1 MEPSLTLR
9 PVVQDDFE
17 FAFRVK
23 REAIGPHIAA
33 RWGWNEEFQR
43 EFHGRRWRERP
54 WFIIVKAGVPI
65 GTVSVMRNDASV
77 RFGEFYLLPAFQRH
91 GIGSTVL
98 ASVLACADAEDLPV
112 ELEYL
117 KWNPVGSLYQRFGF
131 VIVGE
136 NEIHYFLVR
145 ERAGET
151 PSLMRTSGGS
161 TRIDCATLFPSALF
175 TR

>member
-1 MEPSLTLR
+1 
-9 PVVQDDFE
+9 
-17 FAFRVK
+17 
-23 REAIGPHIAA
+23 
-33 RWGWNEEFQR
+33 
-43 EFHGRRWRERP
+43 
-54 WFIIVKAGVPI
+54 
-65 GTVSVMRNDASV
+65 MRNAASV

-131 VIVGE
+131 VNVGE

-145 ERAGET
+145 ERAGEN
-151 PSLMRTSGGS
+151 PSLMRASGGAA
-161 TRIDCATLFPSALF
+161 RIDCATLFPSALF
-175 TR
+175 KR